1 VDRVAISA
9 LIDRTAL
16 AFGGADGQVPAPAVD
31 GELTGDESGP
41 GLPNRSGSAYAA
53 GVIDDD
59 PGVTTEQIE
68 RQQPFGDRVLLV
80 IDGAA
85 LQVVPLPGSGTLT
98 IGRASRCDVVVD
110 SGSVS
115 RHHAN
120 LVLGIDVEVEDAG
133 SSNGTFVDGV
143 KLQTGRAV
151 ALTIGVPF
159 LVGSVTLMVQTRA
172 GSRRDA
178 TKSSLLAALEQSAS
192 RIALGRLSVL
202 ISGETGSGKEWFAER
217 IHEMSPR
224 RTAGFVRINCS
235 AISEPLL
242 EAELFGNE
250 ATGKPGM
257 LEIADGGTAFLS
269 DIDQLPHALQQQ
281 LLRAIE
287 DAAVRRIGSP
297 RARPIDVRYVASTS
311 KALSADVDD
320 GRFRRDLYFRI
331 AGATFVIPPLRERKD
346 EVLPLAEHFVIA
358 ASAPLGRSFALSED
372 AKQWLL
378 THDWPGNIR
387 ELRNACERAVLL
399 ATGTVIERH
408 HLTTID
414 DAGQRLPDQR
424 RRSATIPPPPGI
436 RATAAGDMP
445 AQVRATVAEL
455 EKQRILEALER
466 CAGNQTRAA
475 EVLGISRRTLINR
488 LDEYGIA
495 RPRKRDE

>member
-1 VDRVAISA
+1 V
-9 LIDRTAL
+9 L
-16 AFGGADGQVPAPAVD
+16 
-31 GELTGDESGP
+31 
-41 GLPNRSGSAYAA
+41 
-53 GVIDDD
+53 DDD
-59 PGVTTEQIE
+59 PGETERFD
-68 RQQPFGDRVLLV
+68 RQAPFGDRVLLV

-120 LVLGIDVEVEDAG
+120 LTIGTDVEIEDVG
-133 SSNGTFVDGV
+133 SSNGTFVDGA
-143 KLQTGRAV
+143 KLASGKPVT
-151 ALTIGVPF
+151 LTIGVPF
-159 LVGSVTLMVQTRA
+159 LIGAVTLMVQTRA
-172 GSRRDA
+172 GSRRE
-178 TKSSLLAALEQSAS
+178 TTTRSSLLAALEQSAS

-202 ISGETGSGKEWFAER
+202 VVGEIGSGKEHFAER
-217 IHEMSPR
+217 IHELSPR
-224 RTAGFVRINCS
+224 RVASFIRINCS

-242 EAELFGNE
+242 EAELFGNDTS
-250 ATGKPGM
+250 AKQGM
-257 LEIADGGTAFLS
+257 LELADGGTAFLS
-269 DIDQLPHALQQQ
+269 DVDQLPHALQQK
-281 LLRAIE
+281 LLRTIE
-287 DAAVRRIGSP
+287 DAAVRRINAPGP
-297 RARPIDVRYVASTS
+297 RPIDVRYVASTS
-311 KALSADVDD
+311 KALTAEVDA
-320 GRFRRDLYFRI
+320 GRFRRDLYFRL
-331 AGATFVIPPLRERKD
+331 AGATFAIPPLRERKD
-346 EVLPLAEHFVIA
+346 EIQPLAEYFVTS
-358 ASAPLGRSFALSED
+358 ASAPLGRSFTLSED
-372 AKQWLL
+372 AKQWLT

-399 ATGTVIERH
+399 ATGSVIERH

-414 DAGQRLPDQR
+414 DPSARPPDPR
-424 RRSATIPPPPGI
+424 NRRSATIPPPPGV
-436 RATAAGDMP
+436 RAPTAGDMP